1 MNTIGQRLKD
11 LRKET
16 TLTGKELA
24 DKLDVTAAAVS
35 QWESDKRV
43 PDNVM
48 LVRLANLYNTTV
60 DYILGNSR
68 IRATA
73 PNLTSKDERDIQAR
87 IAEITADLESTEGLA
102 FYNGGE
108 PMSAEDMELLKISLE
123 NSVRLAK
130 QLAKAREK

>member
-1 MNTIGQRLKD
+1 MNTLGKRIRQ
-11 LRKET
+11 LRKSLNMSGDE
-16 TLTGKELA
+16 LGAKTGF
-24 DKLDVTAAAVS
+24 TRNAVS
-35 QWESDKRV
+35 QWESDKR
-43 PDNVM
+43 
-48 LVRLANLYNTTV
+48 
-60 DYILGNSR
+60 S
-68 IRATA
+68 
-73 PNLTSKDERDIQAR
+73 PNLTTLSQLAKIFNVSTDYLLNGSDSRALTPRDERDIQAR

>member
-1 MNTIGQRLKD
+1 MNTLGKRIRQ
-11 LRKET
+11 LRKSHNMSGDE
-16 TLTGKELA
+16 LGVKTGF
-24 DKLDVTAAAVS
+24 TRNAVS
-35 QWESDKRV
+35 QWESDKR
-43 PDNVM
+43 
-48 LVRLANLYNTTV
+48 
-60 DYILGNSR
+60 S
-68 IRATA
+68 
-73 PNLTSKDERDIQAR
+73 PNLATLSQLAKIFNVSTDYLLNGSDSRALTPRDERDIQAR